1 MRKASC
7 RKGGDIISKGII
19 KQKLKGVLLYLL
31 DTRIL
36 LGIGIGI
43 LIGVAG
49 MISYKV
55 ENSMSNAEIEKKA
68 LDLGMIYKDE
78 SKISNEGNE

>member
-1 MRKASC
+1 M
-7 RKGGDIISKGII
+7 